1 MKKIVACILVVVM
14 LSGLTACSGSGKQE
28 PAANSESTG
37 SEEAAG
43 TESAPEE
50 KETADAVGE
59 IQVNYTFVTPLL
71 SHIVWLV
78 AKDGVDAVGRDF
90 PGLNAVWSGPQD
102 LDAAE
107 QVTYM
112 QMALAEKVDG
122 IATFGTSEE
131 AFKGVFEEIKNAGI
145 QLYTAGGDT
154 PNLHEYLDGGANP
167 SGHLWGYDIGVEVGG
182 KLLEKGEDTAYVAEF
197 LYALDSSLAREA
209 MAGYEDGLSDAGLKV
224 EVLGQ
229 WESKSDASVALDS
242 ARTVFLTY
250 PEVNT
255 IMTCG
260 GECAGAIAT
269 AMKEAGKTGE
279 EVFVIGDGVQDDC
292 LAAIEEGFVYATICQ
307 NYFAYGYIPGM
318 WVYMYKVYGEK
329 VSDFYDVP
337 LAIIHKGETVG
348 YDKDFY
354 DGQQWFELYYPDYDW
369 HEVTGK

>member
-1 MKKIVACILVVVM
+1 MKRWTACILAIAM
-14 LSGLTACSGSGKQE
+14 LFALAACGGQGAAKDPATTAPS
-28 PAANSESTG
+28 
-37 SEEAAG
+37 AG
-43 TESAPEE
+43 QTAPGTPGTPDTPE
-50 KETADAVGE
+50 
-59 IQVNYTFVTPLL
+59 VNYTFVTPLL

-90 PGLNAVWSGPQD
+90 PGLNAVWSGPQN

-131 AFKGVFEEIKNAGI
+131 AFAGVFKEIKDAGL

-154 PNLHEYLDGGANP
+154 PNLHDYLDGGAN
-167 SGHLWGYDIGVEVGG
+167 SNAHLWGYDVGVEAGN

-197 LYALDSSLAREA
+197 LYALDSSLALGV
-209 MAGYEDGLSDAGLKV
+209 MAGYEAGLADAGLKV

-269 AMKEAGKTGE
+269 AMKEVGKTGE
-279 EVFVIGDGVQDDC
+279 DVVVVGDGVQDDC
-292 LAAIEEGFVYATICQ
+292 LAAIEEGMVFATICQ

-318 WVYMYKVYGEK
+318 WLYMYEVYGED

-337 LAIIHKGETVG
+337 VTIIHKGETVG
-348 YDKDFY
+348 YDKTFY
-354 DGQQWFELYYPDYDW
+354 DGQQWFDLYYPSYDW
-369 HEVTGK
+369 NEVTGK